1 MGPGSAILT
10 VRASHRLAPTSLPD
24 ENLCIIRAGRFTLQ
38 SSQRLFHL
46 LGDLL
51 VILLSLEGEGG
62 TDLDLNLSGLRPLM
76 VDRIDLI
83 EPLEVNG
90 NHRDLQSKGHESDAR
105 LKGLEVSIRGASPL
119 RVNQRAMPLIDSLA
133 RVLESPPD
141 TWPPLRQGIGV
152 EEPAGQ
158 KILTCRGHSFLPGSP
173 KRLKVSPEKV
183 LCHGRGQAPAPR
195 RRKSRKYDNRV
206 QVTHVIGHE
215 DHRRVNLCE
224 MFQAFNV

>member
-1 MGPGSAILT
+1 
-10 VRASHRLAPTSLPD
+10 
-24 ENLCIIRAGRFTLQ
+24 
-38 SSQRLFHL
+38 
-46 LGDLL
+46 
-51 VILLSLEGEGG
+51 
-62 TDLDLNLSGLRPLM
+62 M

-90 NHRDLQSKGHESDAR
+90 NHRDLQSKGHESDAHS
-105 LKGLEVSIRGASPL
+105 KGLEVSVRGASSL
-119 RVNQRAMPLIDSLA
+119 RENQRTMPLIDSLA

-158 KILTCRGHSFLPGSP
+158 KILTCRDHSFFPGSP
-173 KRLKVSPEKV
+173 QRLKVSPEKV

-206 QVTHVIGHE
+206 QVTHVVGHE